1 MIFDIY
7 SIEDPKEDNSV
18 EDMFLDHSLE
28 VVYES
33 SATTEDIA
41 WQIVFLVL
49 KPKFKNKI
57 FNVYE
62 RRINE

>member
-7 SIEDPKEDNSV
+7 SIEDPKEDSSV

-28 VVYES
+28 VVYEG

-57 FNVYE
+57 FDVYE